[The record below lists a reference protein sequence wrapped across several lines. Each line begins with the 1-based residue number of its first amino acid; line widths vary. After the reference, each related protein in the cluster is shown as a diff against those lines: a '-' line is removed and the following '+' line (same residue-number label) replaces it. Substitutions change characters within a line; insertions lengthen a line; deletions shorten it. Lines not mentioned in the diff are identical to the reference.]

1 MTEHTQSGRHPLA
14 WTARSVLPAALC
26 CLACAALLAVSGCS
40 GGPGT
45 GAGSSDASPTAGA
58 RMAGPAVDVNVTPEA
73 LASSPKAPVLST
85 PESAVRSYLDWTT
98 YAYRIGQSQFATPTM
113 TPYEEV
119 RVDSFVQYNI
129 QQSRLLDQTLVSI
142 TFGTPSVG
150 ATRTLVPAKESWTY
164 RYVSIDV
171 GNRVIGGPYKAAY
184 DSTYTV
190 VKSEGGAW
198 VVDKVDATPKG
209 TVK

>member
-1 MTEHTQSGRHPLA
+1 MTEHPQSGRHPLA
-14 WTARSVLPAALC
+14 RTARSVRPAALC
-26 CLACAALLAVSGCS
+26 CLAYALLLAVTGCS
-40 GGPGT
+40 IGQGANT
-45 GAGSSDASPTAGA
+45 GSADASPTVGA
-58 RMAGPAVDVNVTPEA
+58 RMAGPAVDVNITPEA
-73 LASSPKAPVLST
+73 LASQPKPWVLTT

-98 YAYRIGQSQFATPTM
+98 YAYRIGQSQFATSTM

-129 QQSRLLDQTLVSI
+129 QQSRLMDQTLDSI
-142 TFGTPSVG
+142 TFGTASVG
-150 ATRTLVPAKESWTY
+150 STSALVPAKESWTY

-190 VKSEGGAW
+190 VKTESGDW
-198 VVDKVDATPKG
+198 VVDSVEAKALDE
-209 TVK
+209 VK